1 MGTQARTGT
10 ETRMGTGRKGADWG
24 WGHGARAT
32 CQRLPRYGVPQT
44 YVQDV
49 LRTQLAAEVHR
60 VLCQSAGHMYVC
72 GDVTMATEVL
82 QTVQHILVQQAG
94 MTLGE
99 AGDFISELRV
109 RTRDARH
116 AGTGTVPGPLP

>member
-1 MGTQARTGT
+1 MGP
-10 ETRMGTGRKGADWG
+10 
-24 WGHGARAT
+24 GARAM
-32 CQRLPRYGVPQT
+32 CQQLPWYGVPQT

-60 VLCQSAGHMYVC
+60 VLCQSTGHMYVC

-109 RTRDARH
+109 RTGDAWR
-116 AGTGTVPGPLP
+116 TGTAPGPLP